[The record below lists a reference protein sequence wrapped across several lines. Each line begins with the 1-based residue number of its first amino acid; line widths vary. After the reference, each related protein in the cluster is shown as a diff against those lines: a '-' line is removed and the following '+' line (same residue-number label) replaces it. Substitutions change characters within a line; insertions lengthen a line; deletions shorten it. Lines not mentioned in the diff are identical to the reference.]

1 MISKT
6 LTEIKREM
14 TQAATMQ
21 DASTWNSLLQ
31 QIVLLKGLAIS
42 DGNEPLAK
50 DLWCMQQVAKI
61 HLEFLLAFAQ
71 MKAEEFYQAWCTLER
86 VEIELSFLER
96 HFDISQE
103 TFRLVF
109 VKQQTEHFQSLFPYH
124 IFFSPEMII
133 REKRCTICNSVLT
146 LRSSCGHVT
155 GEIYGGEMR
164 GVRVTGGE
172 FIGMALVKNPVQK
185 YSVAFVNGKDE
196 DNYDYF
202 MVNNVVTRLK
212 SAFDSWEPK
221 WEKRLYP
228 HSAFKGVGRNCLC
241 PCKSGLKYKK
251 CCLQKE
257 GVLIDHCH
265 VIFNEVSAIDV
276 LRE

>member
-1 MISKT
+1 MILKT
-6 LTEIKREM
+6 ITEIKCEM
-14 TQAATMQ
+14 PQAATMQ
-21 DASTWNSLLQ
+21 DTFTWNSLLQ
-31 QIVLLKGLAIS
+31 QIVVLKGLAVS
-42 DGNEPLAK
+42 DGNELLAK

-61 HLEFLLAFAQ
+61 HLKFLLAFAQ
-71 MKAEEFYQAWCTLER
+71 MKAKEFYQAWCTLER

-109 VKQQTEHFQSLFPYH
+109 VKQQTEHFQSLFPYQ
-124 IFFSPEMII
+124 IFFSPEMVI
-133 REKRCTICNSVLT
+133 REKRCTICNSVVT
-146 LRSSCGHVT
+146 LRRSCGHVT

-164 GVRVTGGE
+164 GVRVTRGE

-185 YSVAFVNGKDE
+185 YSVAFVNEGNKD
-196 DNYDYF
+196 NHDYF
-202 MVNNVVTRLK
+202 IVSNVVTRLK

-228 HSAFKGVGRNCLC
+228 HSDFKGVGRNSLC

-265 VIFNEVSAIDV
+265 VIFNDVSSIDV